1 MKGMDLHYGSRA
13 VIVRNDEYESVVK
26 LYLGDQLNETLSKYP
41 FRMRFVDEKGI
52 DLGGVCR
59 DAFTAFFSIAYRK
72 FFDGSTLV
80 TPAIH
85 PGTDVAALKTMGC
98 VISHAYLVSGI
109 LPVKVA
115 FPCLAQVLLPK
126 DDLVIPDDVYMKTFF
141 DSLSV
146 HDQEVF
152 KVAYDEIKENRES
165 FSADVKSSLKVILSL
180 YGCRELPK
188 PKNLQRLTLQL
199 AKYQFELYPSAAI
212 SAMKSG
218 VAVQHLPFWKNMS
231 LAELYRIY
239 SAMSVS
245 PAKVIKMLENVP
257 FSNKNEERVLG
268 YLRQYVGNITN
279 EQLCDLLRFITGCGV
294 CIGPISVTFNGLEG
308 FERRPMSHT
317 CSNTLDLSYTYGS
330 YLELKDEFDSIL
342 KDVSILWKMDTY

>member
-1 MKGMDLHYGSRA
+1 MKRVY
-13 VIVRNDEYESVVK
+13 
-26 LYLGDQLNETLSKYP
+26 
-41 FRMRFVDEKGI
+41 I

-59 DAFTAFFSIAYRK
+59 DVSQPSSVSPIEN
-72 FFDGSTLV
+72 SLTLV

-98 VISHAYLVSGI
+98 IISHAYLVSGI
-109 LPVKVA
+109 KVA

-126 DDLVIPDDVYMKTFF
+126 DNLVIPDDVYMKTFF

-152 KVAYDEIKENRES
+152 KVAYEEIKEKRKS
-165 FSADVKSSLKVILSL
+165 FSADVKSSLVVILSL
-180 YGCRELPK
+180 YGCRELPE
-188 PKNLQRLTLQL
+188 PENLQRLTLQL

-218 VAVQHLPFWKNMS
+218 VAVQHLPFWKSMS
-231 LAELYRIY
+231 VYRIY

-245 PAKVIKMLENVP
+245 PAKVIKMLENG
-257 FSNKNEERVLG
+257 NKSEERVLG
-268 YLRQYVGNITN
+268 YLRQYIGNITN

-294 CIGPISVTFNGLEG
+294 YIGPISVTLEG

-317 CSNTLDLSYTYGS
+317 FSNTL
-330 YLELKDEFDSIL
+330 ELRIISGI
-342 KDVSILWKMDTY
+342 